1 MPTLKRDAVE
11 LYYTVAGAE
20 DGIPLAIAPGMGAHS
35 GDILSHLLSGMLTRA
50 GFRVLIVDNQGAG
63 QTISRRQNA
72 AITMTDMADDLAAA
86 MDDAG
91 MADAHIAGISMGGAI
106 ATTFALNFP
115 ARARSLTSVVSLAH
129 GDFQSRS
136 GFIVRTMR
144 MLRDHDLPLPLI
156 NRVGLLFLADEPAFR
171 DPEVVDQWVN
181 APPDPLGQTLE
192 GWEIQTGAL
201 QAYDVRDRLGEIRMP
216 TLIIGSPDDLL
227 VPPFH
232 QQQLAEA
239 IPGAVLKMYPGGHL
253 FMLNAE
259 RLPAFMGEV
268 IAFLQGAE
276 AGRTRG

>member
-1 MPTLKRDAVE
+1 
-11 LYYTVAGAE
+11 
-20 DGIPLAIAPGMGAHS
+20 
-35 GDILSHLLSGMLTRA
+35 
-50 GFRVLIVDNQGAG
+50 
-63 QTISRRQNA
+63 
-72 AITMTDMADDLAAA
+72 
-86 MDDAG
+86 
-91 MADAHIAGISMGGAI
+91 
-106 ATTFALNFP
+106 
-115 ARARSLTSVVSLAH
+115 
-129 GDFQSRS
+129 
-136 GFIVRTMR
+136 

-276 AGRTRG
+276 AGKTRG